1 MCAYYYFCNKTE
13 SMNKLELKHKEI
25 IDFCIANTDDSIIKK
40 YSRYFKEGYNGYGID
55 SKIFESQKTKW
66 LVSWKNEMTIND
78 YLNLGDLLIA
88 TGKLE
93 EASFATQFIASK
105 KDEFSI
111 ETFDRVGKWLE
122 NGIQNWATTDVLCM
136 LVLPEFIYNKIIE
149 PKDFINWTKSESK
162 WKRRAVPVTFY
173 EVIKKGHSP
182 ESILSVIEKLME
194 DNEED
199 VQKGLGTLLREIWKK
214 QPEIAEEFLLKWKDK
229 CGRKIIH
236 YATEKMNKD
245 NKAKFRKTKKQ

>member
-1 MCAYYYFCNKTE
+1 
-13 SMNKLELKHKEI
+13 MNKSELKHKEI
-25 IDFCIANTDDSIIKK
+25 IDFCQANTDDSIIKK

-55 SKIFESQKTKW
+55 SKILESQKDKW
-66 LVSWKNEMTIND
+66 LDSWKNEMTIND
-78 YLNLGDLLIA
+78 YLNLGDLLMA

-149 PKDFINWTKSESK
+149 PKDFINWTKSKSK

-194 DNEED
+194 DKEED

-214 QPEIAEEFLLKWKDK
+214 QPEIAEGFLLKWKDK

-245 NKAKFRKTKKQ
+245 NKAKFQKTKK

>member
-1 MCAYYYFCNKTE
+1 
-13 SMNKLELKHKEI
+13 
-25 IDFCIANTDDSIIKK
+25 
-40 YSRYFKEGYNGYGID
+40 
-55 SKIFESQKTKW
+55 
-66 LVSWKNEMTIND
+66 MTISD

-93 EASFATQFIASK
+93 EASFASLFIASK

-122 NGIQNWATTDVLCM
+122 KGIQNWASTDELCM
-136 LVLPEFIYNKIIE
+136 LVLSEFIYNNINQ

-173 EVIKKGHSP
+173 EAIKKGHSP
-182 ESILSVIEKLME
+182 EPVFSVIGKLME
-194 DNEED
+194 DKEED
-199 VQKGLGTLLREIWKK
+199 VQKGLGTLLREIWKT

-236 YATEKMNKD
+236 YATEKMDKD
-245 NKAKFRKTKKQ
+245 YKVKFKKTKK

>member
-1 MCAYYYFCNKTE
+1 
-13 SMNKLELKHKEI
+13 MNKLELKHKEI

-40 YSRYFKEGYNGYGID
+40 YSRYFKEGYIGYGID
-55 SKIFESQKTKW
+55 SKIFESQKAKW
-66 LVSWKNEMTIND
+66 LDSWKNEMTIHD

-88 TGKLE
+88 TGKFE
-93 EASFATQFIASK
+93 EASFAIQFIASK

-111 ETFDRVGKWLE
+111 DAFDRVGKWLE
-122 NGIQNWATTDVLCM
+122 NGIQNWASTDVLCM
-136 LVLPEFIYNKIIE
+136 LVLPGFIYNKIIE

-182 ESILSVIEKLME
+182 EPILSVIDKLME
-194 DNEED
+194 DKEED

-214 QPEIAEEFLLKWKDK
+214 YPEIAEGFLLKWKDT
-229 CGRKIIH
+229 CGRKIIQ
-236 YATEKMNKD
+236 YATEKMTKD
-245 NKAKFRKTKKQ
+245 NKAKFQKTKK

>member
-1 MCAYYYFCNKTE
+1 
-13 SMNKLELKHKEI
+13 MNKLELKHKEI
-25 IDFCIANTDDSIIKK
+25 ISFCQANSDDSIIKK
-40 YSRYFKEGYNGYGID
+40 YSRYFKEGYNVYGID
-55 SKIFESQKTKW
+55 SKIFESQKDKW
-66 LVSWKNEMTIND
+66 LDSWKNEMTITE
-78 YLNLGDLLIA
+78 YLDLGDLLIA

-93 EASFATQFIASK
+93 EASLATFFIASK

-136 LVLPEFIYNKIIE
+136 LVLPLFIYNKIIE
-149 PKDFINWTKSESK
+149 PKDFIRWTKSESK

-182 ESILSVIEKLME
+182 ESILSVIEELME
-194 DNEED
+194 DKEED

-214 QPEIAEEFLLKWKDK
+214 QPEIAERFLLQWKDK
-229 CGRKIIH
+229 CGRKIIQ
-236 YATEKMNKD
+236 YATEKMDKD
-245 NKAKFRKTKKQ
+245 SKEKFKRTKQ